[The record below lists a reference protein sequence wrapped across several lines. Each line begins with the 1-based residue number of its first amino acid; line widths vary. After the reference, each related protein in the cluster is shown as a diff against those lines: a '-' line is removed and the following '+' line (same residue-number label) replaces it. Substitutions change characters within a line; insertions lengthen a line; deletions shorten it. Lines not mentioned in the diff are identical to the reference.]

1 MIETRRYIKAFD
13 DEIIIQKIPKR
24 FYNNKTIADALE
36 KIFNSAVT
44 REYGAIYENPEEGTG
59 YSTCR
64 LGSRIIYDIENINPL
79 LEYIKE
85 VILDVNNE
93 KEIKYSKVIFYR
105 VWANILYKN
114 SSGGCHFHD
123 GPHSGT
129 AIFYFNVPENGSKL
143 IILKHFIRGLV
154 NETHKD
160 ISQYITVETGDL
172 VLHDKKTFHAVSEH
186 MSDIPRICFVFDYK
200 LK

>member
-13 DEIIIQKIPKR
+13 DEIIIQKIPEKL
-24 FYNNKTIADALE
+24 YNNKTIADALE

-44 REYGAIYENPEEGTG
+44 REYGAAYKNPEEGTW

-64 LGSRIIYDIENINPL
+64 LGSQILYDIENINPL

-85 VILDVNNE
+85 VILDVNNKEE
-93 KEIKYSKVIFYR
+93 KKYSKVIFYR
-105 VWANILYKN
+105 AWANILYKN
-114 SSGGCHFHD
+114 SSGRCHYHD

-143 IILKHFIRGLV
+143 IILKHYIDKLV
-154 NETHKD
+154 DETHKD
-160 ISQYITVETGDL
+160 ISKYITVETGDL
-172 VLHDKKTFHAVSEH
+172 VLHDKKTFHAISEH
-186 MSDIPRICFVFDYK
+186 MSDTPRICFVFDYK
-200 LK
+200 LR